1 VIIMGAYLGVH
12 LGAWTNFKLG
22 ILRGPPLTK
31 PYPIMWPAINQWGL
45 PLLRMVIGGVICV
58 AIRAIFKPLTYFVT
72 CRLMGVD
79 EEGARAKE
87 RHQEQA
93 QGRGRDQL
101 QVHHVH
107 DGRVWRAV
115 HRAHRLSGD
124 RMREVNLS
132 HRSLTNF
139 HFVYRRQTM
148 DLPHQLYI

>member
-79 EEGARAKE
+79 MKKVLAQKNDIRNKHKVAAEISYKFITYMMVGFGVQCIAPIVFQAIGCE
-87 RHQEQA
+87 RSTFHT
-93 QGRGRDQL
+93 
-101 QVHHVH
+101 
-107 DGRVWRAV
+107 
-115 HRAHRLSGD
+115 
-124 RMREVNLS
+124 EV
-132 HRSLTNF
+132 
-139 HFVYRRQTM
+139 
-148 DLPHQLYI
+148 